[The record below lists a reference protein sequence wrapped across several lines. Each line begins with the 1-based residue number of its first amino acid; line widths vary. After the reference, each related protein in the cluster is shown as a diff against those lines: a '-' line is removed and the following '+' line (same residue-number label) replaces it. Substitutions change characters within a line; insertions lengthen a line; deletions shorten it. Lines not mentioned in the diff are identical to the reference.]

1 MASSYGDKLNPD
13 RHLRTPLG
21 VRGKRQTVVI
31 TNNPSTIDASQQ
43 LLVRFPNL
51 GANDVI
57 VPGTARL
64 SFTISLDS
72 TDVNRTV
79 VQNLGR
85 AVVKKLTIKISGN
98 EVMSI
103 DDSDLYYIYTDLWR
117 SWTDRASADYQGID
131 TSLDRNTTKLRVG
144 AADGNDGVPEDNA
157 IANAYENRFYIP
169 LDFELLESHMPYLQN
184 ALQGRLEYELTF
196 NDYSRVIEAT
206 ADPAASYTI
215 DNISLEYEMV
225 TNPEIARLIRNQ
237 YANRVAILYDRVLR
251 LRKVV
256 QNKSDSVWNFNINTP
271 AKSMKGILILCEEAP
286 ITPYARDSEKF
297 YNPKIDKVELTIE
310 GVPNQLFAQGMRSYQ
325 QWDEAKK
332 LFAGGSKL
340 PPDVSKVARSLDLH
354 DMYLGAYLTN
364 KYALWLDLR
373 TTDDNELHGSGRR
386 VENGSEGIT
395 LQITKTAEAPGALN
409 VYIFIVMDAQLTI
422 NNGNFESAVY

>member
-1 MASSYGDKLNPD
+1 M
-13 RHLRTPLG
+13 
-21 VRGKRQTVVI
+21 
-31 TNNPSTIDASQQ
+31 
-43 LLVRFPNL
+43 
-51 GANDVI
+51 I

-72 TDVNRTV
+72 TDINRTV

-286 ITPYARDSEKF
+286 TTPYARDSEKF

-422 NNGNFESAVY
+422 NNGNFESAIY

>member
-1 MASSYGDKLNPD
+1 M
-13 RHLRTPLG
+13 
-21 VRGKRQTVVI
+21 I

-51 GANDVI
+51 GVNDVI

-64 SFTISLDS
+64 AFTISFISSDP
-72 TDVNRTV
+72 NRTV
-79 VQNLGR
+79 VQKLGR
-85 AVVKKLTIKISGN
+85 AVAKKLTIKISGN
-98 EVMSI
+98 EILSI

-131 TSLDRNTTKLRVG
+131 TSLNRNANKLRVG
-144 AADGNDGVPEDNA
+144 AADGNPSVAEDNA
-157 IANAYENRFYIP
+157 IANAFENRFYIP
-169 LDFELLESHMPYLQN
+169 LDFELLESQMPYLQS

-206 ADPAASYTI
+206 ADPSASYTI
-215 DNISLEYEMV
+215 DNINLEYEIV
-225 TNPEIARLIRNQ
+225 TSPEIARNIRNQ
-237 YANRVAILYDRVLR
+237 YANKVSTYYDRVLR

-256 QNKSDSVWNFNINTP
+256 KDKSDPVWNFNINTP

-286 ITPYARDSEKF
+286 VTPYARDSEKF

-310 GVPNQLFAQGMRSYQ
+310 GVPNQLFAQWMRSYQ
-325 QWDEAKK
+325 QWDEVKK

-340 PPDVSKVARSLDLH
+340 LHEVSRVARSLDLH
-354 DMYLGAYLTN
+354 DMYLGSYLTD

-373 TTDDNELHGSGRR
+373 TVDDNGLHGSGRR

-409 VYIFIVMDAQLTI
+409 VYIFIVMDAQLDI
-422 NNGNFESAVY
+422 EHGEFKSAIY

>member
-1 MASSYGDKLNPD
+1 MASSYGEKLNPD
-13 RHLRTPLG
+13 RRLRTPLG

-117 SWTDRASADYQGID
+117 SWTDRASAHYQGID
-131 TSLDRNTTKLRVG
+131 TGIVRNTTKLRVG
-144 AADGNDGVPEDNA
+144 AADGNDAILEDNA

-206 ADPAASYTI
+206 GDLTASYTI

-237 YANRVAILYDRVLR
+237 YADRVAILYDRVLR

-286 ITPYARDSEKF
+286 TTPYARASENF

-325 QWDEAKK
+325 QWDEVKK

-340 PPDVSKVARSLDLH
+340 PSDVSKVARSLDLN
-354 DMYLGAYLTN
+354 DMSLGAYLTS

-373 TTDDNELHGSGRR
+373 ITDDNELHGSGRR

-422 NNGNFESAVY
+422 NNGNFESAIY